1 MHNFMKS
8 MFLKQREE
16 FDQETKVRNAKF
28 QIPDDIK
35 LVENVPY
42 LNDGCPAHTMDIYR
56 PAKLVPSRPVIIN
69 VHGGGLMEG
78 SKEFNRRFCVQLCR
92 QNFVIFSVEYR
103 LIPDVT
109 VYEQFNDISRAMD
122 AVKSLM
128 TRYQGNPNQVY
139 MVGDSAGAYL
149 AVYAVAMQN
158 SPELAVAAHVHPS
171 TLQIQAMGLISGMFY
186 TRKLDKIG
194 LFLPNFLYG
203 SRYRKTSFAP
213 YTNPEHPAIT
223 KNLPPCYL
231 VTSKNDMLQH
241 YTLNFAKALK
251 KHNAPYHLQ
260 DFPANKALT
269 HAFSVFEPE
278 MPESIKVIHDMSNF
292 LRHFP
297 EKI

>member
-1 MHNFMKS
+1 
-8 MFLKQREE
+8 
-16 FDQETKVRNAKF
+16 
-28 QIPDDIK
+28 
-35 LVENVPY
+35 
-42 LNDGCPAHTMDIYR
+42 
-56 PAKLVPSRPVIIN
+56 
-69 VHGGGLMEG
+69 
-78 SKEFNRRFCVQLCR
+78 
-92 QNFVIFSVEYR
+92 
-103 LIPDVT
+103 
-109 VYEQFNDISRAMD
+109 MD

>member
-28 QIPDDIK
+28 QIPNDIK

-42 LNDGCPAHTMDIYR
+42 LNDGCPTHTMDIYR

-109 VYEQFNDISRAMD
+109 VYEQFNDISKAMD

-139 MVGDSAGAYL
+139 MVGDSVGAYL
-149 AVYAVAMQN
+149 AVYAIAMQN
-158 SPELAVAAHVHPS
+158 SPELAVAAHVHPC